1 VVEEATAA
9 AGLMLV
15 VGLGRVVQE
24 EVAAVLVGAVHE
36 ARLVEAVVET
46 VAGAHLVEGR
56 AAVVVVVG
64 ALGRVEAVGEAAQGA
79 RLVEAVVEAV
89 VGAHLVEGRAVVV
102 VVVGALGQVEAVG
115 ADPCQYLALA
125 HQCPHPRMEVEGE
138 SRRLFHRDNPSQVA
152 LKVVGQGVKY
162 SVLSELAVI
171 TILFKQH

>member
-1 VVEEATAA
+1 
-9 AGLMLV
+9 MLV

-79 RLVEAVVEAV
+79 RLVEAV